1 MFLEINHIIFPSM
14 CSLYRLTPGDLAVDH
29 DDALSDPQE
38 DSHVSAALPGVA
50 GAAAALVTL
59 CKVKLEA
66 CNCQGSCFHF
76 RGLRTRSYKLD
87 ISPIIVSQQWLW
99 EQTMRPHTR
108 HRAGV
113 LLSLVTLFS
122 QQKLAAMFIRSA

>member
-1 MFLEINHIIFPSM
+1 MFLEINHIILPAV

-29 DDALSDPQE
+29 DDALPDPQE

-66 CNCQGSCFHF
+66 CNW
-76 RGLRTRSYKLD
+76 RSL
-87 ISPIIVSQQWLW
+87 
-99 EQTMRPHTR
+99 
-108 HRAGV
+108 
-113 LLSLVTLFS
+113 
-122 QQKLAAMFIRSA
+122 

>member
-29 DDALSDPQE
+29 DDALPDPQE

-66 CNCQGSCFHF
+66 
-76 RGLRTRSYKLD
+76 
-87 ISPIIVSQQWLW
+87 
-99 EQTMRPHTR
+99 
-108 HRAGV
+108 
-113 LLSLVTLFS
+113 
-122 QQKLAAMFIRSA
+122 